1 MSYAV
6 ETAVVSWRWTALR
19 GAGSENGEAAG
30 LLDRPAW
37 PARLADGHPSP
48 AEWGVAPGDKGI
60 KIDGQ

>member
-37 PARLADGHPSP
+37 PARLADGPVTLPPRSGGSLQ
-48 AEWGVAPGDKGI
+48 EIRVLK
-60 KIDGQ
+60 